1 MGSGASVESTTRLS
15 IVDLTAEDC
24 ISSLGNAYTGYREK
38 IVDNGFDGK
47 TIKDLDDD
55 GMMDYFTE
63 MGITSKIHQKRILK
77 EFNLLKSCNHIDEQ
91 EEEEVVEE
99 GEEVEAE
106 GEQTELEIKDNF
118 ECLDHVTRNPRDI
131 MSSIFK
137 LQGVHL
143 DPSDLQPAVDK
154 IAEFVGSDCNCDGEE
169 SFDCFINYRVAT
181 DKDTAEKVYYM
192 LKSVKPE
199 PVHPFWDKKC
209 LKNGMDWKQGFM
221 SGLKRSRKFVALI
234 SVAGL
239 KQICDFTADH
249 TNDNVL
255 LEYETAL
262 KLMDELKDT
271 AYFLPV
277 FVGELK
283 KSTLRKFSVY
293 DQLQYPDSITPSR
306 ERAPITEGFTKMK
319 GFLTTGLKDMLD

>member
-77 EFNLLKSCNHIDEQ
+77 EFNLLKSCNIDEQ

-143 DPSDLQPAVDK
+143 DPSDLQTAVDK
-154 IAEFVGSDCNCDGEE
+154 IAEFVIVMVKNPSTASLIIE
-169 SFDCFINYRVAT
+169 S
-181 DKDTAEKVYYM
+181 
-192 LKSVKPE
+192 
-199 PVHPFWDKKC
+199 
-209 LKNGMDWKQGFM
+209 
-221 SGLKRSRKFVALI
+221 
-234 SVAGL
+234 
-239 KQICDFTADH
+239 
-249 TNDNVL
+249 
-255 LEYETAL
+255 
-262 KLMDELKDT
+262 
-271 AYFLPV
+271 LPTKIQ
-277 FVGELK
+277 LK
-283 KSTLRKFSVY
+283 KF
-293 DQLQYPDSITPSR
+293 ITC
-306 ERAPITEGFTKMK
+306 
-319 GFLTTGLKDMLD
+319 